1 MPSRAWKRDAKG
13 LAWYPGDTVNT
24 SIGQG
29 FTLVTPMQMAVAAAR
44 LASRGEIRPPQLVR
58 KNGENPLPAGM
69 IRASDSNWDYIHGA
83 MQEVVHGQRG
93 TAKVINKDLDYH
105 IAGKTG
111 TAQVV
116 GIKQDEEYDRE
127 LVAERNRDHA
137 LFIAFAPV
145 EHPQIAVSVLVENG
159 EHGSSTAAP
168 LARQIIDAYM
178 ALYPQN
184 PSEGFDESK

>member
-1 MPSRAWKRDAKG
+1 
-13 LAWYPGDTVNT
+13 
-24 SIGQG
+24 
-29 FTLVTPMQMAVAAAR
+29 
-44 LASRGEIRPPQLVR
+44 
-58 KNGENPLPAGM
+58 
-69 IRASDSNWDYIHGA
+69 